1 MAIAKD
7 SSLAVGDVY
16 AEALFEAA
24 RQQNQLDEV
33 FDQLTELGAYME
45 REPEFGAF
53 MIALTVDDDAREA
66 VLDKLFRGRMN
77 DLLLN
82 ALQVLNRRRRP
93 DLLPAL
99 CEQFRKRM
107 ETHRNQIEVDV
118 RTARPL
124 PDDQRNELAGALR
137 NRIGKEPI
145 LKIKVDESLLGGLI
159 VQVGDKQLDM
169 SISSRLAAM
178 RQKLLARVST
188 EIHSGRHFF
197 SE

>member
-7 SSLAVGDVY
+7 SSLAIGDVY

>member
-7 SSLAVGDVY
+7 SSLAIGDVY

-137 NRIGKEPI
+137 TRIGKEPI

>member
-7 SSLAVGDVY
+7 SSLAIGDVY

-33 FDQLTELGAYME
+33 FDQLTEVGAYME

-53 MIALTVDDDAREA
+53 MTALTVDDDARET

>member
-7 SSLAVGDVY
+7 SSLAIGDVY

-53 MIALTVDDDAREA
+53 MIALTVDDDVWEA